1 MRLITRLLSVTAFT
15 TVVVV
20 ALAAAPASAATIDVG
35 HIDFLDVDLSGSTVT
50 LDIKTYSP
58 ANDDLSPTGTT
69 LKLLDLPESE
79 ITVPSGSAWAC
90 LGSSGATRY
99 RFPQVQDLDLLWPG
113 WNTEDVA
120 SGTTTITLVSV
131 TPPAGGGQ
139 FTVYTVGATG
149 TPTYKL
155 NSNSATGC
163 PKSTFTISAGTHGHA
178 NVAFSTEGE
187 YKVTLRATVGA
198 SSSADIEYTFQIH

>member
-15 TVVVV
+15 TVAV
-20 ALAAAPASAATIDVG
+20 LGLTAAPASAATIDVG

-58 ANDDLSPTGTT
+58 ANDDLSPTGTI

-79 ITVPSGSAWAC
+79 MSVPSGSAWAC
-90 LGSSGATRY
+90 LGPPGATRY
-99 RFPQVQDLDLLWPG
+99 RFPEGQDLDLLWPG
-113 WNTEDVA
+113 WNTQDVA

-139 FTVYTVGATG
+139 FTMYTVGPTG
-149 TPTYKL
+149 SPVYKL
-155 NSNSATGC
+155 NSNTATGC
-163 PKSTFTISAGTHGHA
+163 PKSTFTASAGTHGHT
-178 NVAFSTEGE
+178 NVAFSTEGQ
-187 YKVTLRATVGA
+187 YKIKFRATVGVN
-198 SSSADIEYTFQIH
+198 SSADIEYTFQIH